1 MPADAQTVLD
11 YATGE
16 TDAEKGLML
25 LERMERRLARAGY
38 LPVLHVNPEKRPTFP
53 AGFFLIEYRRLDD
66 PRHRVLLS
74 TDTDSYKG
82 DDCFRVTFD
91 KVSLSYP
98 VSVRGLVD
106 KFRYRAEATAPVTI
120 SARDV
125 VENYTKGISLPLGEP
140 DHDRYRALAY
150 TLQNRTTVRFHIDAT
165 AISHAHMIISAR
177 VEPDVY
183 PTGRVLSPVDRI
195 LKGRRVFLSV
205 PTALADEKK
214 LALHIRAENA
224 VSVNGRQPT
233 TAQSVS
239 LWQFT
244 HFHDDIIRR
253 HVQGKTHPSYQAAP
267 QFGAF

>member
-106 KFRYRAEATAPVTI
+106 KFRYRAEAVAPLTL

-125 VENYTKGISLPLGEP
+125 VDGYTKGEALPLGEAEGA
-140 DHDRYRALAY
+140 RYCALAY
-150 TLQNRTTVRFHIDAT
+150 SLQNRTAVRFYIDAA
-165 AISHAHMIISAR
+165 AISHAHMTLSAR
-177 VEPDVY
+177 VDPDVY
-183 PTGRVLSPVDRI
+183 PTGRPLSAVDRI

-205 PTALADEKK
+205 PTALGGEKR
-214 LALHIRAENA
+214 LVLHVRAENA

-233 TAQSVS
+233 TPQSVS
-239 LWQFT
+239 MWQFT
-244 HFHDDIIRR
+244 HFHDDIIGC
-253 HVQGKTHPSYQAAP
+253 HVRGQNHGSYPAAP
-267 QFGAF
+267 QFGVF